1 MKRLIAFGLPAMM
14 LRIRRRNHRTRN
26 GSRQAD
32 SGPQN
37 LLQSFTHRDVGDGKS
52 PRVVHGVE
60 AE

>member
-32 SGPQN
+32 SGPQE
-37 LLQSFTHRDVGDGKS
+37 SFTKFYSQGCWR
-52 PRVVHGVE
+52 R
-60 AE
+60 